1 MDYDLNEFLTEYDD
15 YTRQVV
21 FAKLSLFPSRLSQ
34 WFELIDSG
42 EESVAKHVA
51 WIERQFDWERKS
63 HEVMGDNGVLHIPS
77 KKLPRLA
84 VYVNLLRRIENGQI
98 SFLPFVHDY
107 FYGGRSADAAA
118 EKFTSQIFDPFAS
131 ELRRYIERYFDEE
144 LPEEDAAFQGPVPA
158 AGRFVTINHNA
169 PQYADI
175 ITGLEG
181 IEDQIRGSN
190 AISTQDRE
198 RSLGELA
205 AIKEVLTPATVRVEV
220 IIGFV
225 LPALYFI
232 SNLLVETVGGAA
244 ITNTILPS
252 LKLLLPSVFGP

>member
-1 MDYDLNEFLTEYDD
+1 MDYDLNEFLAEYDD
-15 YTRQVV
+15 FTRQVM
-21 FAKLSLFPSRLSQ
+21 FAKHSLFPSRISQ

-42 EESVAKHVA
+42 EESVGKHVT

-63 HEVMGDNGVLHIPS
+63 HEVMGDGGVLHIPS

-98 SFLPFVHDY
+98 NLLSFLNDY
-107 FYGGRSADAAA
+107 FGDRSAEAAVG
-118 EKFTSQIFDPFAS
+118 KFTSQIFDPFAS

-144 LPEEDAAFQGPVPA
+144 LPEEDVVFQQTVPA

-244 ITNTILPS
+244 IANTILPS

>member
-1 MDYDLNEFLTEYDD
+1 MDYDLDEFLTEYDD

-42 EESVAKHVA
+42 EESVGKHVA

-107 FYGGRSADAAA
+107 FYGGRSAEAAA

-144 LPEEDAAFQGPVPA
+144 LPEEGVAFQQPVPA

-169 PQYADI
+169 PQYAEVM
-175 ITGLEG
+175 TGLEG
-181 IEDQIRGSN
+181 IEHQLRASN
-190 AISTQDRE
+190 AISPEDRE

-205 AIKEVLTPATVRVEV
+205 AIKEVLAPTTVRVDV
-220 IIGFV
+220 LMGFV
-225 LPALYFI
+225 VPTLSFI
-232 SNLLVETVGGAA
+232 GLLLIETVAGAA

-252 LKLLLPSVFGP
+252 LKLLLPSMFGP

>member
-1 MDYDLNEFLTEYDD
+1 MDYDLNEFLAEYDD
-15 YTRQVV
+15 FTRQVM
-21 FAKLSLFPSRLSQ
+21 FAKHSLFSSRLSQ

-42 EESVAKHVA
+42 EESVGKHVT
-51 WIERQFDWERKS
+51 WIERQFDWERRS

-98 SFLPFVHDY
+98 NLLSFLNDY
-107 FYGGRSADAAA
+107 FGDRSAEAAVG
-118 EKFTSQIFDPFAS
+118 KFTSQIFDPFAS

-144 LPEEDAAFQGPVPA
+144 LPEEIKTLEPPVPA

-169 PQYADI
+169 PQYAEVM
-175 ITGLEG
+175 TGLEG
-181 IEDQIRGSN
+181 IEHQLRASN
-190 AISTQDRE
+190 AISPEDRE

-205 AIKEVLTPATVRVEV
+205 AIKEVLAPTTVRVDV
-220 IIGFV
+220 LMGFV
-225 LPALYFI
+225 VPTLSFI
-232 SNLLVETVGGAA
+232 GLLLIETVAGAA

-252 LKLLLPSVFGP
+252 LKLLLPSMFGP